1 MELDIEYLRQRIN
14 EVLEDILK
22 NDSWENKEKSLE
34 YLDNTITGACDI
46 LQLISHAQAAE
57 LREPV
62 ERELEKKN
70 KNF

>member
-14 EVLEDILK
+14 KALEDILK
-22 NDSWENKEKSLE
+22 NDSGENKEKSLE
-34 YLDNTITGACDI
+34 YLDNIIIGICDI
-46 LQLISHAQAAE
+46 LQLISQAQAAE

-62 ERELEKKN
+62 VRELEKLH